1 MNFIVSSTEI
11 NIRFENVFRR
21 YASYDMHLTMLT
33 IKKLML
39 GLGQVIS
46 AQNSNMDID
55 NLISAAPDNFLR
67 PQRGFNPSIRCK
79 PLLEMAKATAN
90 MGVYDDYI
98 YRILARDCPTKKT
111 LRPVLMPILYIM
123 FYILYLISE

>member
-1 MNFIVSSTEI
+1 MNFIVSSSEI

-21 YASYDMHLTMLT
+21 YATYDMHITMLT

-39 GLGQVIS
+39 GLGQLIS
-46 AQNSNMDID
+46 AQDSNMDID
-55 NLISAAPDNFLR
+55 NLISPVPDNFLR
-67 PQRGFNPSIRCK
+67 RQRGFNPSVRCK

-111 LRPVLMPILYIM
+111 LRPVLMPILYSFI
-123 FYILYLISE
+123 